1 VWSVAEPFPLPELMR
16 IALAC
21 AEASAQAGEVPIGAV
36 VTRDG
41 RVIATGENRNRRD
54 NDPTA
59 HAEIVAIRAACAAL
73 GQDRLAGCDLWVT
86 LEPCAMCAGAIAHA
100 RIARLYYGALDR
112 KGGGVD
118 HGARVFAQP
127 QCHHRP
133 ELFPGLGEEAS
144 ASLLRGFFAA
154 RR

>member
-1 VWSVAEPFPLPELMR
+1 VPEPFPLPEPMR

-21 AEASAQAGEVPIGAV
+21 AEASAQAGDVPIGAV

-59 HAEIVAIRAACAAL
+59 HAEIVAIRAACAVL
-73 GQDRLAGCDLWVT
+73 GQDRLTGCDLWVT

-100 RIARLYYGALDR
+100 RIARLYYGALDP

>member
-1 VWSVAEPFPLPELMR
+1 MHQPFPLPEPMR
-16 IALAC
+16 VALAHAQAA
-21 AEASAQAGEVPIGAV
+21 AEAGEVPIGAV
-36 VTRDG
+36 VTQAG
-41 RVIATGENRNRRD
+41 AIIATGENRNRRD
-54 NDPTA
+54 RDPTA

-73 GQDRLAGCDLWVT
+73 GQDRLTDCDLWVT
-86 LEPCAMCAGAIAHA
+86 LEPCPMCAGAIAHA
-100 RIARLYYGALDR
+100 RIARLYYGAPDP

-133 ELFPGLGEEAS
+133 ELFPGLGEGASEA
-144 ASLLRGFFAA
+144 LLRAFFAE